1 MLQKVSAEEVSSYQS
16 YTVRQLNSKRSSLPD
31 SEHYKLV
38 DMKEDA
44 LSNYLDMVCFPTLFP
59 TAKCSESHPR
69 RQLMR
74 HRLMNKDGRF
84 RKEDQDVFFQ
94 KEMQE

>member
-1 MLQKVSAEEVSSYQS
+1 MPRRSAPTSRTLSGSS
-16 YTVRQLNSKRSSLPD
+16 TKRSSLPD

-38 DMKEDA
+38 DVKEDA
-44 LSNYLDMVCFPTLFP
+44 LSNRFKYLDVLCFPTLFP

-74 HRLMNKDGRF
+74 HLLMNKDGRF

-94 KEMQE
+94 KEMRE